1 MTVEDFRE
9 QYPMVPDHEYYSAYN
24 CCPWN
29 PECDRG
35 KAYMQGWFD
44 RAASFHMFTKDGDLK

>member
-1 MTVEDFRE
+1 MTLEQFRID
-9 QYPMVPDHEYYSAYN
+9 YKGVPDHEYHSAYN

-35 KAYMQGWFD
+35 KAYMMGYLD
-44 RAASFHMFTKDGDLK
+44 RAASRYLGVTQ